1 MTDVLT
7 YQEAE
12 ELCAQIRALEDRR
25 DPEDAELYDDMYAR
39 AVRYANIR
47 AGWNMLTREKKLE
60 TDDSRTSAH
69 DAFIIALNI
78 VARLQGAAG
87 AGWRARLGDERKRI
101 GDFACY
107 LALFLSLE
115 AR

>member
-69 DAFIIALNI
+69 DAAEYRSASLRNQSNK
-78 VARLQGAAG
+78 AQAG
-87 AGWRARLGDERKRI
+87 MRGPKTA
-101 GDFACY
+101 
-107 LALFLSLE
+107 
-115 AR
+115 